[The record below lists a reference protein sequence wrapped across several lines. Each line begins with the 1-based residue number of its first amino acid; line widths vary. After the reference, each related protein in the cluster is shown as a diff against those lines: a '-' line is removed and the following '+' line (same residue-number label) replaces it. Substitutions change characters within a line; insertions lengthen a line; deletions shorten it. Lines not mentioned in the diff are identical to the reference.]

1 MRHFSLGSP
10 LLSLG
15 DIQINLY
22 GRRRGGNGNLVC
34 VLSHKTLF
42 LLSSHLNLSV
52 LRLRVCVVDTMGQEI
67 EIHPVNQLAISCYV
81 VTYMTGRRSRRPKE
95 VNSIPDM

>member
-1 MRHFSLGSP
+1 M
-10 LLSLG
+10 
-15 DIQINLY
+15 Y
-22 GRRRGGNGNLVC
+22 
-34 VLSHKTLF
+34 SHKAV
-42 LLSSHLNLSV
+42 V
-52 LRLRVCVVDTMGQEI
+52 LILVCVVDTMGQEI